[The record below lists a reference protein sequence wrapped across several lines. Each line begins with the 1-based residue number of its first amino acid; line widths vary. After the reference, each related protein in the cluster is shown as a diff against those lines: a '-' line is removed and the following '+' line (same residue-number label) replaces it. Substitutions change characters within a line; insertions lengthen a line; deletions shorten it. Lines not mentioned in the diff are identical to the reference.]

1 MPEGTGL
8 ILTNMILGQT
18 SLPFHIYTM
27 TAIKHSAL
35 SYEVLVLINEGGGRK
50 GGREEEKGGGRARN
64 RKRTQATS
72 LIITWYKGKTV
83 KFQTPGT
90 HPQKQFCK

>member
-8 ILTNMILGQT
+8 ILTNMISGQM

-35 SYEVLVLINEGGGRK
+35 SYEVLVLINEGGGRGEEK
-50 GGREEEKGGGRARN
+50 EEGRERSREKDH
-64 RKRTQATS
+64 TS
-72 LIITWYKGKTV
+72 NFTDHNLVQGKNSKISDTKNSSTEAV
-83 KFQTPGT
+83 L
-90 HPQKQFCK
+90 